1 MLAVGLED
9 GTVILSVGG
18 VLKTGKLSM
27 AGPVDAISFSHDL
40 SSLFILEGRNSS
52 VVRFP
57 SNLCTPFTPPSFF
70 SSQCNQ
76 PSETFAL
83 LSRMTSGGTESARL

>member
-40 SSLFILEGRNSS
+40 SSLLVER
-52 VVRFP
+52 VT
-57 SNLCTPFTPPSFF
+57 CTPTYRRCLAIKPFMKEVHNPP
-70 SSQCNQ
+70 
-76 PSETFAL
+76 
-83 LSRMTSGGTESARL
+83 